1 LDVSVFI
8 GAIHPRIAPPEIDSF
23 RSIPAQS
30 IPTSICPCLLVAAS
44 WKSLFIRAFR
54 GAIALGSFRL
64 SEVAIRHGEYI
75 WWTFLGMWIWAG
87 KR

>member
-1 LDVSVFI
+1 LDVDVFI

-30 IPTSICPCLLVAAS
+30 ITTSISPCLLVAAS
-44 WKSLFIRAFR
+44 WNSLFIGAFR
-54 GAIALGSFRL
+54 VVIALGSFSL
-64 SEVAIRHGEYI
+64 SEEAIRHREYV
-75 WWTFLGMWIWAG
+75 WWAALGMWIGAG